1 MSGGRFDYIQYRL
14 EDVVEQVENELS
26 DNEGYSE
33 TVADILGR
41 TVLYLK
47 LATIYLNRVD
57 WFLSGDDGEEQFV
70 NRLKE
75 DLDEFM

>member
-33 TVADILGR
+33 TVEDILGR

-57 WFLSGDDGEEQFV
+57 WFLSGDDGEEQLV